1 MEWITLILTVS
12 IVIISFHLIFGKSHP
27 NAPPCIRGWIPWF
40 GAAFE
45 FGKAPLHFI
54 QQARAKYGP
63 VFTVVA
69 AGKRLTFVTLNED
82 FRAFFSSKD
91 VDFEQAVQEPV
102 HNTASISKDIF
113 FKTHPT
119 CSAII
124 KGRLTPGNTAMLSA
138 HLCEEFND
146 HLESL
151 GSKGSGQLNE
161 LIKSVMYPAVMSN
174 LLGRCNSPSSAL
186 SRQEFLE
193 KFTTYDD
200 GFEYGSQLPDM
211 FLKEWANSKQWLL
224 SLLRNMVTKAEETV
238 YSESYGKTLLQHLA
252 TSIPDK
258 YLPNYGLLL
267 LWASLANAI
276 PITFW
281 AIAFIVSNP
290 AVYKIAMN
298 QISTALGDQDKEK
311 TKVTLDDLEQMPY
324 VKWCIM
330 EGIRLRAPGAIT
342 RKVVRPLKLQNYI
355 VPPGD
360 MLMLS
365 PYWAHRNP
373 KYFPDPEDFKPERWE
388 KADLEKNVLLEGF
401 VAFGGGKNQCPGRW
415 YAIME
420 LHMFVALIL
429 YKFEFTLLDP
439 VPKPSPLHL
448 VGTQQPDGPCTVRYK
463 HR

>member
-1 MEWITLILTVS
+1 MEWITLILCAT
-12 IVIISFHLIFGKSHP
+12 ILIISINILFGKSHP
-27 NAPPCIRGWIPWF
+27 NMPPCIRGWIPWF

-45 FGKAPLHFI
+45 FGKEPLHFI
-54 QQARAKYGP
+54 QQARATYGP
-63 VFTVVA
+63 VFTVEV
-69 AGKRLTFVTLNED
+69 AGKRLTFLTLNED
-82 FRAFFSSKD
+82 FKAFFTSKD

-102 HNTASISKDIF
+102 YRTASISKESF
-113 FKTHPT
+113 FECHLD
-119 CSAII
+119 CLAII
-124 KGRLTPGNTAMLSA
+124 KSRLTPGNTAILSGP
-138 HLCEEFND
+138 LCEEFDD

-151 GSKGSGQLNE
+151 GSEGSAQLNE

-174 LLGRCNSPSSAL
+174 LLGQCNSPKSTL
-186 SRQEFLE
+186 TKQEFLD

-200 GFEYGSQLPDM
+200 GFEYGSQLPDI
-211 FLKEWANSKQWLL
+211 FLKEWASSKQWLI
-224 SLLRNMVTKAEETV
+224 SLLRNMITKAEETLS
-238 YSESYGKTLLQHLA
+238 SENGNKTLLQHLA
-252 TSIPDK
+252 TSISDK
-258 YLPNYGLLL
+258 LLPNYGVLM

-281 AIAFIVSNP
+281 AVAFILSNP
-290 AVYKIAMN
+290 GVYKIAMD
-298 QISTALGDQDKEK
+298 QIRDAIQNRDKEK
-311 TKVTLDDLEQMPY
+311 TKVTLDDLRQMPY

-330 EGIRLRAPGAIT
+330 EAIRLRAPGAIT
-342 RKVVRPLKLQNYI
+342 RKVVRPLKIQNYI
-355 VPPGD
+355 IPPGD
-360 MLMLS
+360 MLLMS

>member
-12 IVIISFHLIFGKSHP
+12 IVIISFHLLFGKSSP

-63 VFTVVA
+63 VFTIVA
-69 AGKRLTFVTLNED
+69 AGKRMTFVTLNED
-82 FRAFFSSKD
+82 FRLFFTSKD
-91 VDFEQAVQEPV
+91 VDFEQAVQEAV
-102 HNTASISKDIF
+102 HNTASISKDCF
-113 FKTHPT
+113 FETHPA
-119 CSAII
+119 CHAII
-124 KGRLTPGNTAMLSA
+124 KGRLTPGNTAMLSP
-138 HLCEEFND
+138 HLCEEFNE
-146 HLESL
+146 HLENL
-151 GSKGSGQLNE
+151 GPEGSGQLNE
-161 LIKSVMYPAVMSN
+161 LIKSVMYPSVMSN
-174 LLGRCNSPSSAL
+174 LLGRCNSPSSSL
-186 SRQEFLE
+186 TRQEFLE

-200 GFEYGSQLPDM
+200 GFEYGSQLPEMD
-211 FLKEWANSKQWLL
+211 WANSKQWLL
-224 SLLRNMVTKAEETV
+224 SLLRNMVIKAEETLN
-238 YSESYGKTLLQHLA
+238 SENSGKTLLQHLA
-252 TSIPDK
+252 SSIDET

-281 AIAFIVSNP
+281 AVAFLLSNP
-290 AVYKIAMN
+290 ASYKIAMD
-298 QISTALGDQDKEK
+298 QINAVLGDQDKQK
-311 TKVTLDDLEQMPY
+311 TTVTLDHLQQMPY

-330 EGIRLRAPGAIT
+330 EAIRLRAPGAIT

-355 VPPGD
+355 IPPGD

-373 KYFPDPEDFKPERWE
+373 KYFPEPEDFKPERWE
-388 KADLEKNVLLEGF
+388 TADLEKNVLLEGF

-429 YKFEFTLLDP
+429 YKFDFTLQDP
-439 VPKPSPLHL
+439 LPKPSPLHL
-448 VGTQQPDGPCTVRYK
+448 VGTQQPDGPCAVWYK

>member
-12 IVIISFHLIFGKSHP
+12 IVIISFHLLFGKRSHP

-82 FRAFFSSKD
+82 FRAFFTSKD
-91 VDFEQAVQEPV
+91 VDFEQAVQEAV
-102 HNTASISKDIF
+102 HNTASISKDCF
-113 FKTHPT
+113 YKTHPT
-119 CSAII
+119 CATVI
-124 KGRLTPGNTAMLSA
+124 KGRLTPGNTAMLSV

-146 HLESL
+146 HLENL
-151 GSKGSGQLNE
+151 GSEGSGQLNE
-161 LIKSVMYPAVMSN
+161 IIKSVMYPAVMSN
-174 LLGRCNSPSSAL
+174 LLGRCNSPSNAL
-186 SRQEFLE
+186 TRQEFLE
-193 KFTTYDD
+193 KFTTYDE

-211 FLKEWANSKQWLL
+211 FLKQWANSKQWLL
-224 SLLRNMVTKAEETV
+224 SLLRNMAIRAQETH
-238 YSESYGKTLLQHLA
+238 YNENDGKTLLQHLA
-252 TSIPDK
+252 TAISDK

-281 AIAFIVSNP
+281 AIAFILANP
-290 AVYKIAMN
+290 EAYKIAMD
-298 QISTALGDQDKEK
+298 QINK
-311 TKVTLDDLEQMPY
+311 TKVTLDDLQHMPY

-330 EGIRLRAPGAIT
+330 EAIRLRAPGAIT

-355 VPPGD
+355 IPPGD
-360 MLMLS
+360 LLMLS

-388 KADLEKNVLLEGF
+388 MADLEKNVHLEGF
-401 VAFGGGKNQCPGRW
+401 VAFGGGKNQCPGRLEKLLSLYILFMW
-415 YAIME
+415 S
-420 LHMFVALIL
+420 LHLINICMWFL
-429 YKFEFTLLDP
+429 Q
-439 VPKPSPLHL
+439 SPLHL

>member
-1 MEWITLILTVS
+1 MEWITLILS
-12 IVIISFHLIFGKSHP
+12 ITFVIISFHLLFGKKHP
-27 NAPPCIRGWIPWF
+27 TAPPCIRGWIPWF

-54 QQARAKYGP
+54 QQARAKHGP
-63 VFTVVA
+63 VFTVIA

-82 FRAFFSSKD
+82 FRAFFTSKD
-91 VDFEQAVQEPV
+91 VNFEQGVQEPV
-102 HNTASISKDIF
+102 HNTASISKESF
-113 FKTHPT
+113 YKCHPA
-119 CSAII
+119 CLAII
-124 KGRLTPGNTAMLSA
+124 KNRLTPGNIAVLSS

-146 HLESL
+146 QLEVL
-151 GSKGSGQLNE
+151 GNNGSGQLNE

-174 LLGRCNSPSSAL
+174 LLGRCNSPSSAFTK
-186 SRQEFLE
+186 QEFLE
-193 KFTTYDD
+193 KFTKYDD

-211 FLKEWANSKQWLL
+211 FLKEWANSKQWLI
-224 SLLRNMVTKAEETV
+224 SLLRNMIIKSEETL
-238 YSESYGKTLLQHLA
+238 YSENGGKTLLQHLA
-252 TSIPDK
+252 ASLKDK
-258 YLPNYGLLL
+258 YLPNYGVLM

-281 AIAFIVSNP
+281 AISFILSNP
-290 AVYKIAMN
+290 ATYKIAMD
-298 QISTALGDQDKEK
+298 QISVALSNQDKEK
-311 TKVTLDDLEQMPY
+311 TNVTLDDLQQMPY

-330 EGIRLRAPGAIT
+330 EAIRLRAPGAIT

-355 VPPGD
+355 IPPGD

-373 KYFPDPEDFKPERWE
+373 KFFPDPEDFKPERWE
-388 KADLEKNVLLEGF
+388 KADLEKNVFLEGF

-448 VGTQQPDGPCTVRYK
+448 VGTQQPEGLCTVRYK

>member
-1 MEWITLILTVS
+1 MEWITLILTVC
-12 IVIISFHLIFGKSHP
+12 IVIISFRLLFGKRSHP

-82 FRAFFSSKD
+82 FRAFFTSKD
-91 VDFEQAVQEPV
+91 VDFEQAVQEAV
-102 HNTASISKDIF
+102 HNTASISKDCF
-113 FKTHPT
+113 YKTHPT
-119 CSAII
+119 CATVI
-124 KGRLTPGNTAMLSA
+124 KGRLTPGNTAMLSV

-146 HLESL
+146 HLENL
-151 GSKGSGQLNE
+151 GSEGSGQLNE
-161 LIKSVMYPAVMSN
+161 IIKYTVMSN
-174 LLGRCNSPSSAL
+174 LLGRCNSPNNAL
-186 SRQEFLE
+186 TRQEFLE
-193 KFTTYDD
+193 KFTTYDE

-211 FLKEWANSKQWLL
+211 FLKC
-224 SLLRNMVTKAEETV
+224 VTAT
-238 YSESYGKTLLQHLA
+238 TLLQHLA
-252 TSIPDK
+252 TAISDK

-276 PITFW
+276 PVSERFSAITQYLSMFN
-281 AIAFIVSNP
+281 IVL
-290 AVYKIAMN
+290 VCLLCI
-298 QISTALGDQDKEK
+298 QDKEK
-311 TKVTLDDLEQMPY
+311 TKVTLDDLQHMPY

-330 EGIRLRAPGAIT
+330 EAIRLRAPGAIT
-342 RKVVRPLKLQNYI
+342 RKVVRPLKLQNYVI
-355 VPPGD
+355 PPGD
-360 MLMLS
+360 LLMLS

-388 KADLEKNVLLEGF
+388 KADLEKNVHLEGF

-415 YAIME
+415 YAVME

-429 YKFEFTLLDP
+429 YKFEFTPLDP

>member
-1 MEWITLILTVS
+1 MEWITLILTVC
-12 IVIISFHLIFGKSHP
+12 IVIISFRLLFGKRSHP

-82 FRAFFSSKD
+82 FRAFFTSKD
-91 VDFEQAVQEPV
+91 VDFEQAVQEAV
-102 HNTASISKDIF
+102 HNTASISKDCF
-113 FKTHPT
+113 YKTHPT
-119 CSAII
+119 CATVI
-124 KGRLTPGNTAMLSA
+124 KGRLTPGNTAMLSV

-146 HLESL
+146 HLENL
-151 GSKGSGQLNE
+151 GSEGSGQLNE
-161 LIKSVMYPAVMSN
+161 IIKYSFLTLIIYIVLKFLLENSSHAFHTFHCNWLTQKREILCSV
-174 LLGRCNSPSSAL
+174 
-186 SRQEFLE
+186 
-193 KFTTYDD
+193 
-200 GFEYGSQLPDM
+200 
-211 FLKEWANSKQWLL
+211 
-224 SLLRNMVTKAEETV
+224 
-238 YSESYGKTLLQHLA
+238 
-252 TSIPDK
+252 IDK

-276 PITFW
+276 PVSERFSAITQYLSMFN
-281 AIAFIVSNP
+281 IVL
-290 AVYKIAMN
+290 VCLLCI
-298 QISTALGDQDKEK
+298 QDKEK
-311 TKVTLDDLEQMPY
+311 TKVTLDDLQHMPY

-330 EGIRLRAPGAIT
+330 EAIRLRAPGAIT
-342 RKVVRPLKLQNYI
+342 RKVVRPLKLQNYVI
-355 VPPGD
+355 PPGD
-360 MLMLS
+360 LLMLS

-388 KADLEKNVLLEGF
+388 KADLEKNVHLEGF

-415 YAIME
+415 YAVME

-429 YKFEFTLLDP
+429 YKFEFTPLDP

>member
-12 IVIISFHLIFGKSHP
+12 IVIISFHLLFGKRSHP
-27 NAPPCIRGWIPWF
+27 NAPPCVRGWIPWF

-82 FRAFFSSKD
+82 FRAFFTSKD
-91 VDFEQAVQEPV
+91 VDFEQAVQEAV
-102 HNTASISKDIF
+102 HNTASISKDCF
-113 FKTHPT
+113 YKTHPT
-119 CSAII
+119 CATVI
-124 KGRLTPGNTAMLSA
+124 KGRLTPGNTAMLSV

-146 HLESL
+146 HLENF
-151 GSKGSGQLNE
+151 GSEGSGQLNE
-161 LIKSVMYPAVMSN
+161 IIN
-174 LLGRCNSPSSAL
+174 
-186 SRQEFLE
+186 
-193 KFTTYDD
+193 
-200 GFEYGSQLPDM
+200 
-211 FLKEWANSKQWLL
+211 
-224 SLLRNMVTKAEETV
+224 
-238 YSESYGKTLLQHLA
+238 
-252 TSIPDK
+252 DK

-276 PITFW
+276 PVSEKFSAITQYLSMSCLLC
-281 AIAFIVSNP
+281 I
-290 AVYKIAMN
+290 
-298 QISTALGDQDKEK
+298 QDKEK
-311 TKVTLDDLEQMPY
+311 TKVTLDDLQHMPY

-330 EGIRLRAPGAIT
+330 EAIRLRAPGAIT
-342 RKVVRPLKLQNYI
+342 RKVVRPLKLQNYVI
-355 VPPGD
+355 PPGD
-360 MLMLS
+360 LLMLS

-388 KADLEKNVLLEGF
+388 KADLEKNVHLEGF

-415 YAIME
+415 YAVME

-429 YKFEFTLLDP
+429 YKFEFTPLDP

-448 VGTQQPDGPCTVRYK
+448 VGTQQPDGTCTVRYK